1 MFLNFN
7 CNRDLY
13 EIASEK
19 HTETVKKIGKLAR
32 AKKTWNEIMV
42 EIEENIKY
50 LKEKVN
56 PISLLETISYTQLIM
71 K

>member
-19 HTETVKKIGKLAR
+19 HTETVLKVAKLAR
-32 AKKTWNEIMV
+32 AKKTWHAIMV
-42 EIEENIKY
+42 EIEQNIKY
-50 LKEKVN
+50 LKENSKSN
-56 PISLLETISYTQLIM
+56 LSIRNYI
-71 K
+71 